1 MTQDGFSFLNI
12 DLQKGLS
19 NSPFFI
25 LEFPFELTDSYS
37 PVLKNFWGEA
47 LNSPVEFFR
56 ALQKEGLKLGAC
68 ALSVYFNLPE
78 PADSQKTAVLKKA
91 CGVFKE
97 ILNSAKMPLMIRL
110 SGQAEW
116 DCELA
121 RNIFPILDRQVII
134 SPVQAANYEQIIDSA
149 KKSGFEHYFVLRT
162 PIDINLTKELNIL
175 SIDKEIKKERILIDP
190 EMGCIGYGIDYG
202 YSIIERICLARNS
215 GDDMLDMPVI
225 VCAGEESFKAKE
237 SKSSDFSA
245 SWGELEQRAVMWE
258 ISTASA
264 LVAAG
269 ANICVLW
276 HPQSLKVL
284 RKEYCGVLCH

>member
-78 PADSQKTAVLKKA
+78 PADSQKTVVLKKA

-149 KKSGFEHYFVLRT
+149 KKKRF
-162 PIDINLTKELNIL
+162 
-175 SIDKEIKKERILIDP
+175 
-190 EMGCIGYGIDYG
+190 
-202 YSIIERICLARNS
+202 
-215 GDDMLDMPVI
+215 
-225 VCAGEESFKAKE
+225 
-237 SKSSDFSA
+237 
-245 SWGELEQRAVMWE
+245 
-258 ISTASA
+258 
-264 LVAAG
+264 
-269 ANICVLW
+269 
-276 HPQSLKVL
+276 
-284 RKEYCGVLCH
+284 